1 MTAATSAERSSE
13 LEPASG
19 AFPISDAARLF
30 HSHLPADYA
39 GALLDSFHRAA
50 RAGHDTPGAVVVAVV
65 HEVGNRLG
73 RVDPHT
79 PHADAL
85 NALLAALGQEPDGAR
100 EYADAVLA
108 WNALP
113 PEERAGR
120 KEAQAAA
127 YRQQRMTELEPTQ
140 KQLDFLRTLGDPEA
154 PPQNRAEASRRI
166 DALNQQRAARRR
178 QTAFGEEVRQRAGL
192 TGMER
197 GR

>member
-30 HSHLPADYA
+30 HSNLPADYA

-50 RAGHDTPGAVVVAVV
+50 RAGHDTPGAVVAAVV

-100 EYADAVLA
+100 EYADAVLD

-113 PEERAGR
+113 PEERARR
-120 KEAQAAA
+120 KEAQAAG
-127 YRQQRMTELEPTQ
+127 YRQQRMAELEPTG
-140 KQLDFLRTLGDPEA
+140 KQLDFLRTLGDEA
-154 PPQNRAEASRRI
+154 PPPQNRAEASQRIEELKSRRSTTPFG
-166 DALNQQRAARRR
+166 Q
-178 QTAFGEEVRQRAGL
+178 AFREKAGL
-192 TGMER
+192 TGKGEQR
-197 GR
+197 